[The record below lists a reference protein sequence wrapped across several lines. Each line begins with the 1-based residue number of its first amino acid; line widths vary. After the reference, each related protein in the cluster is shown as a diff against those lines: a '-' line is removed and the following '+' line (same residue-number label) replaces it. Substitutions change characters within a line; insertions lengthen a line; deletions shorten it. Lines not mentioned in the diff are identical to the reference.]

1 MDIYIFLIIGLA
13 VGALIGWLLGSRG
26 KGSDGVSAALLQ
38 GEQARAERAEA
49 ELTQIRET
57 ARLQAEQDAKVLA
70 EISPLKSKL
79 GEMQAKVEE
88 LEKERT
94 GQFNTITEQI
104 RNQQAIDSQLRNTT
118 AVLANALTNNQTRG
132 GWGETRL
139 EDIVRTAGLVK
150 GVHYETQF
158 ETVNHDDVK
167 IRPDMVIMLPDAKYV
182 AVDSKAPMASYLKA
196 QEEREKGID
205 ANKDIIKQYLKQHI
219 TDVKKHIQDLAKKD
233 YWSGLEN
240 SPEFTLLFIPS
251 EPVLAATLDEENLME
266 YAFQNRV
273 ALVSPVSLFAVLK
286 TVAFTWRQNADE
298 KVIHDIINLGTALYR
313 EVRIIGE
320 KYSKLGGHIDAV
332 VDDYNKLLSNLD
344 KSFLKP
350 TRDLNAASQ
359 NRLGIEAIPE
369 PRVIETDTKRASSQ
383 ELTEGPDGEAKA

>member
-1 MDIYIFLIIGLA
+1 MDPIVYLVIGVVLGVVVGYF
-13 VGALIGWLLGSRG
+13 VGASRA
-26 KGSDGVSAALLQ
+26 KTSDPATAALL
-38 GEQARAERAEA
+38 RAEQERAIRAED
-49 ELTQIRET
+49 ELKQIRET

-70 EISPLKSKL
+70 EISPLKAKL
-79 GEMQAKVEE
+79 GEMQGKVEE

-94 GQFNTITEQI
+94 SQFNTISEQI
-104 RNQQAIDSQLRNTT
+104 RNQQALDAQLRNTT
-118 AVLANALTNNQTRG
+118 SVLANALTNNQTRG

-139 EDIVRTAGLVK
+139 EDIVKSAGLVK

-158 ETVNHDDVK
+158 ETTNHDDVK
-167 IRPDMVIMLPDAKYV
+167 IRPDMVIILPDEKFV
-182 AVDSKAPMASYLKA
+182 AIDSKTPMAGYLKA
-196 QEEREKGID
+196 LEEREKGID
-205 ANKDIIKQYLKQHI
+205 TNKDLVKQYMKQHI

-233 YWSGLEN
+233 YWSGLPN

-273 ALVSPVSLFAVLK
+273 ALVSPVSLFSVLK
-286 TVAFTWRQNADE
+286 TVAYTWRQNADE
-298 KVIHDIINLGTALYR
+298 KVIHDIIDLGTALYR
-313 EVRIIGE
+313 EVRIIGV

-350 TRDLNAASQ
+350 TRDLNTASQ
-359 NRLGIEAIPE
+359 NRLGIEEIPE
-369 PRVIETDTKRASSQ
+369 PKAIERDRKRASSQ
-383 ELTEGPDGEAKA
+383 ELTEGSESDS

>member
-1 MDIYIFLIIGLA
+1 MDTYLFLVIGLVAGA
-13 VGALIGWLLGSRG
+13 VIGWLLGSRG
-26 KGSDGVSAALLQ
+26 KNSDGVSLGLLQ
-38 GEQARAERAEA
+38 AEQARAVRAEA
-49 ELTQIRET
+49 ELAALRET
-57 ARLQAEQDAKVLA
+57 ARLQAEQDSRLMA
-70 EISPLKSKL
+70 ELSPLKEKL
-79 GEMQAKVEE
+79 GEMQSKVVE

-94 GQFNTITEQI
+94 EQFTTITEQI

-139 EDIVRTAGLVK
+139 EDIVSSAGLVK
-150 GVHYETQF
+150 GVHYETQY

-167 IRPDMVIMLPDAKYV
+167 IRPDMVIMLPDAKFV
-182 AVDSKAPMASYLKA
+182 AIDSKAPMASYLKA

-205 ANKDIIKQYLKQHI
+205 ANKAVIKQYMKQHI

-286 TVAFTWRQNADE
+286 TVAYTWRQNSDE

-320 KYSKLGGHIDAV
+320 KYNKLGGHIDAV

-359 NRLGIEAIPE
+359 NRLGIEVVPE
-369 PRVIETDTKRASSQ
+369 PKVIESGTKRASSQ
-383 ELTEGPDGEAKA
+383 ELTEDPKTAE

>member
-1 MDIYIFLIIGLA
+1 MDTYLFLGIGLA
-13 VGALIGWLLGSRG
+13 IGAALGFLIGARG
-26 KGSDGVSAALLQ
+26 KNSDGVSQGLLLS
-38 GEQARAERAEA
+38 EQARAERAEA

-57 ARLQAEQDAKVLA
+57 ARLQAEQDSRLMT
-70 EISPLKSKL
+70 EISPLKQKL
-79 GEMQAKVEE
+79 VEMQAKVVE

-94 GQFNTITEQI
+94 EQFTTITEQI

-139 EDIVRTAGLVK
+139 EDIVVSAGLVK
-150 GVHYETQF
+150 GVHYETQY

-167 IRPDMVIMLPDAKYV
+167 IRPDMVIMLPDAKFV
-182 AVDSKAPMASYLKA
+182 AIDSKAPMASYLRA

-205 ANKDIIKQYLKQHI
+205 ANKDVIKQYMKQHI

-251 EPVLAATLDEENLME
+251 EPVLAATLGEENLME

-286 TVAFTWRQNADE
+286 TVAYTWRQNSDE

-320 KYSKLGGHIDAV
+320 KYNKLGGHLDAV

-350 TRDLNAASQ
+350 ARDLNSAAQ
-359 NRLGIEAIPE
+359 NRLGIEVVPE
-369 PRVIETDTKRASSQ
+369 PKVIENRTKRASSA
-383 ELTEGPDGEAKA
+383 ELTEGSEPAE

>member
-1 MDIYIFLIIGLA
+1 L
-13 VGALIGWLLGSRG
+13 
-26 KGSDGVSAALLQ
+26 
-38 GEQARAERAEA
+38 A
-49 ELTQIRET
+49 ELAPLRE
-57 ARLQAEQDAKVLA
+57 
-70 EISPLKSKL
+70 KL
-79 GEMQAKVEE
+79 GEMQAKVTE

-94 GQFNTITEQI
+94 EQFTTIQEQI

-139 EDIVRTAGLVK
+139 EDIVVSAGLVK

-167 IRPDMVIMLPDAKYV
+167 IRPDMVIMIPDAKYV

-205 ANKDIIKQYLKQHI
+205 ANKDVIKQYMKQHI

-286 TVAFTWRQNADE
+286 TVAYTWRQNSDE

-320 KYSKLGGHIDAV
+320 KYKKLGGHLDAV
-332 VDDYNKLLSNLD
+332 VDDYNSLLGNLD

-350 TRDLNAASQ
+350 ARDLNSASQ
-359 NRLGIEAIPE
+359 NRLGIEPIPE
-369 PRVIETDTKRASSQ
+369 PKVIEDGTKRPSSP
-383 ELTEGPDGEAKA
+383 ELTEGNSDTE

>member
-1 MDIYIFLIIGLA
+1 METYIFLSIGLA
-13 VGALIGWLLGSRG
+13 VGAVIGWLLGSRG
-26 KGSDGVSAALLQ
+26 KGSDPVSKALLQ
-38 GEQARAERAEA
+38 SEQERSSRAES
-49 ELTQIRET
+49 ELSQMRET
-57 ARLQAEQDAKVLA
+57 ARLQAEQDSKLMS
-70 EISPLKSKL
+70 ELTPLRSKL
-79 GEMQAKVEE
+79 GEMQTKVEE

-139 EDIVRTAGLVK
+139 EDIVKAAGLVK
-150 GVHYETQF
+150 GVHYETQY
-158 ETVNHDDVK
+158 EAVNHDDVK
-167 IRPDMVIMLPDAKYV
+167 IRPDMVIMLPDAKFV
-182 AVDSKAPMASYLKA
+182 AIDSKAPMAKYLKA

-205 ANKDIIKQYLKQHI
+205 ANKDVIKQYLKDHI

-286 TVAFTWRQNADE
+286 TVAYTWRQNSDE

-320 KYSKLGGHIDAV
+320 KYSKLGGHINAV
-332 VDDYNKLLSNLD
+332 VDDYNALLGNLD

-350 TRDLNAASQ
+350 SRDLNTASQ
-359 NRLGIEAIPE
+359 NRLGMEQIPE
-369 PRVIETDTKRASSQ
+369 PKSIDSGTKRASSP
-383 ELTEGPDGEAKA
+383 ELTEDPKKDGNK

>member
-1 MDIYIFLIIGLA
+1 
-13 VGALIGWLLGSRG
+13 
-26 KGSDGVSAALLQ
+26 
-38 GEQARAERAEA
+38 
-49 ELTQIRET
+49 
-57 ARLQAEQDAKVLA
+57 
-70 EISPLKSKL
+70 
-79 GEMQAKVEE
+79 
-88 LEKERT
+88 
-94 GQFNTITEQI
+94 
-104 RNQQAIDSQLRNTT
+104 
-118 AVLANALTNNQTRG
+118 LANALTNNQTRG

-139 EDIVRTAGLVK
+139 EDIVKAAGLVK

-167 IRPDMVIMLPDAKYV
+167 IRPDMVIMLPDAKFV
-182 AVDSKAPMASYLKA
+182 AIDSKAPMASYLKA

-286 TVAFTWRQNADE
+286 TVAYTWRQNADE
-298 KVIHDIINLGTALYR
+298 KVIHDIIDLGTALYR

-359 NRLGIEAIPE
+359 NRLGIEAIPD
-369 PRVIETDTKRASSQ
+369 PKTIETDTKRASSP
-383 ELTEGPDGEAKA
+383 ELTEGQKD

>member
-1 MDIYIFLIIGLA
+1 MA
-13 VGALIGWLLGSRG
+13 VGLLVGWLIGSRRT
-26 KGSDGVSAALLQ
+26 SADPVSQALL
-38 GEQARAERAEA
+38 RAEQERALRAEK
-49 ELTQIRET
+49 ELGELRET
-57 ARLQAEQDAKVLA
+57 ARLEAEQDSKLLA
-70 EISPLKSKL
+70 ELAPLREKL
-79 GEMQAKVEE
+79 GEMQAKVTE

-94 GQFNTITEQI
+94 EQFTTIQEQI

-139 EDIVRTAGLVK
+139 EDIVVSAGLVK

-167 IRPDMVIMLPDAKYV
+167 IRPDMVIMIPDAKYV

-205 ANKDIIKQYLKQHI
+205 ANKDVIKQYMKQHI

-286 TVAFTWRQNADE
+286 TVAYTWRQNSDE

-320 KYSKLGGHIDAV
+320 KYKKLGGHLDAV
-332 VDDYNKLLSNLD
+332 VDDYNSLLGNLD

-350 TRDLNAASQ
+350 ARDLNSASQ
-359 NRLGIEAIPE
+359 NRLGIEPIPE
-369 PRVIETDTKRASSQ
+369 PKVIEDGTKRPSSP
-383 ELTEGPDGEAKA
+383 ELTEGNSDTE

>member
-1 MDIYIFLIIGLA
+1 MDTYIFLVIGLA
-13 VGALIGWLLGSRG
+13 VGVLVGWLIGSRRT
-26 KGSDGVSAALLQ
+26 SADPVSQALL
-38 GEQARAERAEA
+38 RAEQERALRAEK
-49 ELTQIRET
+49 ELGELRET
-57 ARLQAEQDAKVLA
+57 ARLEAEQDSKLLA
-70 EISPLKSKL
+70 ELAPLREKL
-79 GEMQAKVEE
+79 GEMQAKVTE

-94 GQFNTITEQI
+94 EQFTTIQEQI

-139 EDIVRTAGLVK
+139 EDIVVSAGLVK

-167 IRPDMVIMLPDAKYV
+167 IRPDMVIMIPDAKYV

-205 ANKDIIKQYLKQHI
+205 ANKDVIKQYMKQHI

-286 TVAFTWRQNADE
+286 TVAYTWRQNSDE

-320 KYSKLGGHIDAV
+320 KYKKLGGHLDAV
-332 VDDYNKLLSNLD
+332 VDDYNSLLGNLD

-350 TRDLNAASQ
+350 ARDLNSASQ
-359 NRLGIEAIPE
+359 NRLGIEPIPE
-369 PRVIETDTKRASSQ
+369 PKVIEDGTKRPSSS
-383 ELTEGPDGEAKA
+383 ELTEGHSDTE

>member
-1 MDIYIFLIIGLA
+1 MDTYVFLVIGLA
-13 VGALIGWLLGSRG
+13 IGAGLGFLLGARG
-26 KGSDGVSAALLQ
+26 KNSDGVSQGLLLS
-38 GEQARAERAEA
+38 EQARAERAEA

-57 ARLQAEQDAKVLA
+57 ARLQAEQDSRLMT
-70 EISPLKSKL
+70 EISPLKQKL
-79 GEMQAKVEE
+79 VEMQAKVVE
-88 LEKERT
+88 LERERT
-94 GQFNTITEQI
+94 EQFTTITEQI

-139 EDIVRTAGLVK
+139 EDIVVSAGLVK
-150 GVHYETQF
+150 GVHYETQY

-167 IRPDMVIMLPDAKYV
+167 IRPDMVIMLPDAKFV
-182 AVDSKAPMASYLKA
+182 AIDSKAPMASYLRA

-205 ANKDIIKQYLKQHI
+205 ANKDVIKQYMKQHI

-286 TVAFTWRQNADE
+286 TVAYTWRQNSDE

-320 KYSKLGGHIDAV
+320 KYNKLGGHIDAV

-350 TRDLNAASQ
+350 ARDLNTASQ
-359 NRLGIEAIPE
+359 NRLGIEIVPDPKVLE
-369 PRVIETDTKRASSQ
+369 NGTKRASSS
-383 ELTEGPDGEAKA
+383 ELTEGSEPTE

>member
-1 MDIYIFLIIGLA
+1 MDIYIILVIGLA
-13 VGALIGWLLGSRG
+13 VGAVIGWLLGSRG
-26 KGSDGVSAALLQ
+26 KGNDSVSAALLQ
-38 GEQARAERAEA
+38 GEQARALRAES
-49 ELTQIRET
+49 ELAQMRET

-70 EISPLKSKL
+70 EISPLKLKL
-79 GEMQAKVEE
+79 GEMQTKVEE

-139 EDIVRTAGLVK
+139 EDIVKTAGLVK
-150 GVHYETQF
+150 GVHYETQY

-205 ANKDIIKQYLKQHI
+205 ANKDIIKQYMKQHI

-273 ALVSPVSLFAVLK
+273 ALCSFED
-286 TVAFTWRQNADE
+286 RC
-298 KVIHDIINLGTALYR
+298 IHLA
-313 EVRIIGE
+313 
-320 KYSKLGGHIDAV
+320 
-332 VDDYNKLLSNLD
+332 
-344 KSFLKP
+344 
-350 TRDLNAASQ
+350 
-359 NRLGIEAIPE
+359 PE
-369 PRVIETDTKRASSQ
+369 CR
-383 ELTEGPDGEAKA
+383 

>member
-1 MDIYIFLIIGLA
+1 MDTYVFLVIGLA
-13 VGALIGWLLGSRG
+13 VGAGLGFLLGSRG
-26 KGSDGVSAALLQ
+26 KNADGISQGLLQ
-38 GEQARAERAEA
+38 SEQARAERAES
-49 ELTQIRET
+49 ELNQLRET
-57 ARLQAEQDAKVLA
+57 ARLQAEQDSRLMT
-70 EISPLKSKL
+70 EISPLKEKL
-79 GEMQAKVEE
+79 IEMQAKVVE

-94 GQFNTITEQI
+94 EQFTTITEQI

-139 EDIVRTAGLVK
+139 EDIVVSAGLVK
-150 GVHYETQF
+150 GVHYETQY

-167 IRPDMVIMLPDAKYV
+167 IRPDMVIMLPDAKFV
-182 AVDSKAPMASYLKA
+182 AIDSKAPMASYLRA

-205 ANKDIIKQYLKQHI
+205 ANKDVIKQYMKQHI

-233 YWSGLEN
+233 YWSGLDN

-286 TVAFTWRQNADE
+286 TVAYTWRQNSDE

-320 KYSKLGGHIDAV
+320 KYNKLGGHIDAV

-350 TRDLNAASQ
+350 ARDLNSAAQ
-359 NRLGIEAIPE
+359 NRLGIEIVPE
-369 PRVIETDTKRASSQ
+369 PKVIENGTKRASSA
-383 ELTEGPDGEAKA
+383 ELTEGIEPSE

>member
-1 MDIYIFLIIGLA
+1 MDTYIFLVIGLA
-13 VGALIGWLLGSRG
+13 VGVLVGWLIGSRRT
-26 KGSDGVSAALLQ
+26 SADPVSQALL
-38 GEQARAERAEA
+38 RAEQERALRAEK
-49 ELTQIRET
+49 ELGELRET
-57 ARLQAEQDAKVLA
+57 ARLEAEQDSKLLA
-70 EISPLKSKL
+70 ELAPLREKL
-79 GEMQAKVEE
+79 GEMQAKVTE

-94 GQFNTITEQI
+94 EQFTTIQEQI

-139 EDIVRTAGLVK
+139 EDIVVSAGLVK

-167 IRPDMVIMLPDAKYV
+167 IRPDMVIMIPDAKYV

-205 ANKDIIKQYLKQHI
+205 ANKDVIKQYMKQHI
-219 TDVKKHIQDLAKKD
+219 TDVKKQIQDLAKKD

-286 TVAFTWRQNADE
+286 TVAYTWRQNSDE

-320 KYSKLGGHIDAV
+320 KYKKLGGHLDAV
-332 VDDYNKLLSNLD
+332 VDDYNSLLGNLD

-350 TRDLNAASQ
+350 ARDLNSASQ
-359 NRLGIEAIPE
+359 NRLGIEPIPE
-369 PRVIETDTKRASSQ
+369 PKVIEDGTKRPSSP
-383 ELTEGPDGEAKA
+383 ELTEGNSDTE

>member
-1 MDIYIFLIIGLA
+1 MDTYVFLVIGLA
-13 VGALIGWLLGSRG
+13 LGTGLGFLIGSRG
-26 KGSDGVSAALLQ
+26 KNSDGISQGLLQ
-38 GEQARAERAEA
+38 SEQARAERAEA
-49 ELTQIRET
+49 ELAQIRET
-57 ARLQAEQDAKVLA
+57 ARLQAEQDSRLMT
-70 EISPLKSKL
+70 EISPLKQKL
-79 GEMQAKVEE
+79 TEMQAKVVE

-94 GQFNTITEQI
+94 EQFTTITEQI

-139 EDIVRTAGLVK
+139 EDIVVSAGLVK
-150 GVHYETQF
+150 GVHYETQY

-167 IRPDMVIMLPDAKYV
+167 IRPDMVIMLPDAKFV
-182 AVDSKAPMASYLKA
+182 AIDSKAPMASYLRA

-205 ANKDIIKQYLKQHI
+205 ANKDVIKQYMKQHI

-251 EPVLAATLDEENLME
+251 EPVLASTLDEENLME

-286 TVAFTWRQNADE
+286 TVAYTWRQNSDE

-320 KYSKLGGHIDAV
+320 KYNKLGGHIDAV

-350 TRDLNAASQ
+350 ARDLNSAAQ
-359 NRLGIEAIPE
+359 NRLGIEVVPD
-369 PRVIETDTKRASSQ
+369 PKVIENGTKRASSQ
-383 ELTEGPDGEAKA
+383 ELTEGSAVTDNE

>member
-1 MDIYIFLIIGLA
+1 MDTYIFLGIGLLAGA
-13 VGALIGWLLGSRG
+13 VIGWLLGSRG
-26 KGSDGVSAALLQ
+26 KNVDGVSQGLLQ
-38 GEQARAERAEA
+38 SEQSRAERAEA
-49 ELTQIRET
+49 ELTQIRDT
-57 ARLQAEQDAKVLA
+57 ARLQAEQDSRLMA
-70 EISPLKSKL
+70 ELSPLKAKL
-79 GEMQAKVEE
+79 GEMQDKVVE

-139 EDIVRTAGLVK
+139 EDIVKTAGLVK

-167 IRPDMVIMLPDAKYV
+167 IRPDMVIMLPEAKFV
-182 AVDSKAPMASYLKA
+182 AIDSKAPMASYLKA

-205 ANKDIIKQYLKQHI
+205 ANKDLIKQYLKQHI

-286 TVAFTWRQNADE
+286 TVAYTWRQNADE
-298 KVIHDIINLGTALYR
+298 KVIHDIIDLGTTLYR

-350 TRDLNAASQ
+350 TRDLNSASQ
-359 NRLGIEAIPE
+359 NRLGIEVIPD
-369 PRVIETDTKRASSQ
+369 PKVIETDTKRASSQ
-383 ELTEGPDGEAKA
+383 ELTEGPETKDK

>member
-1 MDIYIFLIIGLA
+1 MDTYIFLVIGLA
-13 VGALIGWLLGSRG
+13 VGVLVGWLLGSRRT
-26 KGSDGVSAALLQ
+26 SADPVSQALL
-38 GEQARAERAEA
+38 RAEQERALRAEK
-49 ELTQIRET
+49 ELGELRET
-57 ARLQAEQDAKVLA
+57 ARLEAEQDSKLLA
-70 EISPLKSKL
+70 ELAPLREKL
-79 GEMQAKVEE
+79 GEMQAKVTE

-94 GQFNTITEQI
+94 EQFTTIQEQI

-139 EDIVRTAGLVK
+139 EDIVVSAGLVK

-167 IRPDMVIMLPDAKYV
+167 IRPDMVIMIPDAKYV

-205 ANKDIIKQYLKQHI
+205 ANKDVIKQYMKQHI

-286 TVAFTWRQNADE
+286 TVAYTWRQNSDE

-320 KYSKLGGHIDAV
+320 KYKKLGGHLDAV
-332 VDDYNKLLSNLD
+332 VDDYNSLLGNLD

-350 TRDLNAASQ
+350 ARDLNSASQ
-359 NRLGIEAIPE
+359 NRLGIEPIPE
-369 PRVIETDTKRASSQ
+369 PKVIEDGTKRPSSP
-383 ELTEGPDGEAKA
+383 ELTEGNSDTE

>member
-1 MDIYIFLIIGLA
+1 MDTYIFLGIGLLA
-13 VGALIGWLLGSRG
+13 GAAIGWLLGSRG
-26 KGSDGVSAALLQ
+26 RGNDSVSSALLQ
-38 GEQARAERAEA
+38 GEQARALRAEA
-49 ELTQIRET
+49 ELVQLRET
-57 ARLQAEQDAKVLA
+57 ARLEAEQDAKVLS
-70 EISPLKSKL
+70 EISPLKAKL
-79 GEMQAKVEE
+79 GEMQSKVEE

-139 EDIVRTAGLVK
+139 EDIVKTAGLVK

-182 AVDSKAPMASYLKA
+182 AIDSKAPMASYLKA
-196 QEEREKGID
+196 QEERERGIE
-205 ANKDIIKQYLKQHI
+205 ANKDVIKKYMKQHI
-219 TDVKKHIQDLAKKD
+219 TDVKTHIKDLAKKD

-251 EPVLAATLDEENLME
+251 EPVLAATLDEENLMDF
-266 YAFQNRV
+266 AFQNRV

-286 TVAFTWRQNADE
+286 TVAFTWRQSSDE
-298 KVIHDIINLGTALYR
+298 QVINEIISLGAELYKQIR
-313 EVRIIGE
+313 LIGE
-320 KYSKLGGHIDAV
+320 KYATLGTHIDDV
-332 VDDYNKLLSNLD
+332 VEDYNKLLFNLD
-344 KSFLKP
+344 DRLLEP
-350 TRDLNAASQ
+350 TRTLNQKSQ
-359 NRLGIEAIPE
+359 YRLGIETIPAQKQVE
-369 PRVIETDTKRASSQ
+369 RARKKPVSQ
-383 ELTEGPDGEAKA
+383 ELTDGPDNPDK

>member
-1 MDIYIFLIIGLA
+1 MDTYVFLLIGLA
-13 VGALIGWLLGSRG
+13 IGALVGFLLGSRG
-26 KGSDGVSAALLQ
+26 KNADGISQGLLQ
-38 GEQARAERAEA
+38 SEQARAERAEN

-57 ARLQAEQDAKVLA
+57 ARLQAEQDSRLMT
-70 EISPLKSKL
+70 EISPLKQKL
-79 GEMQAKVEE
+79 VEMQAKVVE
-88 LEKERT
+88 LERERT
-94 GQFNTITEQI
+94 EQFTTITEQI

-139 EDIVRTAGLVK
+139 EDIVVSAGLVK
-150 GVHYETQF
+150 GVHYETQY

-167 IRPDMVIMLPDAKYV
+167 IRPDMVIMLPDAKFV
-182 AVDSKAPMASYLKA
+182 AIDSKAPMASYLRA

-205 ANKDIIKQYLKQHI
+205 ANKDVIKQYMKQHI

-286 TVAFTWRQNADE
+286 TVAYTWRQNSDE

-320 KYSKLGGHIDAV
+320 KYNKLGGHIDAV

-350 TRDLNAASQ
+350 ARDLNSAAQ
-359 NRLGIEAIPE
+359 NRLGIEAVPE
-369 PRVIETDTKRASSQ
+369 PKVIESGTKRASSA
-383 ELTEGPDGEAKA
+383 ELTEGPEASK

>member
-1 MDIYIFLIIGLA
+1 MDTFLFLIIGLV
-13 VGALIGWLLGSRG
+13 VGAVIGWLLGARG
-26 KGSDGVSAALLQ
+26 KSADGVSQGLLQ
-38 GEQARAERAEA
+38 SEQSRAERAEA
-49 ELTQIRET
+49 ELAQIRET
-57 ARLQAEQDAKVLA
+57 ARLQAEQDSRLMA
-70 EISPLKSKL
+70 ELSPLKAKL
-79 GEMQAKVEE
+79 IEMQEKVVE
-88 LEKERT
+88 LERERT

-196 QEEREKGID
+196 QDEREKGID
-205 ANKDIIKQYLKQHI
+205 ANKDVIKQYMKQHI
-219 TDVKKHIQDLAKKD
+219 TDVKTHIKDLAKKD

-266 YAFQNRV
+266 FAFQNRV

-286 TVAFTWRQNADE
+286 TVAFTWRQNSDE
-298 KVIHDIINLGTALYR
+298 KVIHDIINLGAALYR

-350 TRDLNAASQ
+350 ARDLNAASQ
-359 NRLGIEAIPE
+359 NRLGIEVIPE
-369 PRVIETDTKRASSQ
+369 PKVIETDTKRASSQ
-383 ELTEGPDGEAKA
+383 ELTEGPETK

>member
-1 MDIYIFLIIGLA
+1 MDTYVFLGIGLA
-13 VGALIGWLLGSRG
+13 IGAALGFLIGARG
-26 KGSDGVSAALLQ
+26 KNSDGVSQGLLQ
-38 GEQARAERAEA
+38 SEHARAERAEA
-49 ELTQIRET
+49 ELAQIRET
-57 ARLQAEQDAKVLA
+57 ARLQAEQDSRLMT
-70 EISPLKSKL
+70 EISPLKQKL
-79 GEMQAKVEE
+79 VEMQAKVVE

-94 GQFNTITEQI
+94 EQFTTITEQI

-139 EDIVRTAGLVK
+139 EDIVVSAGLVK
-150 GVHYETQF
+150 GVHYETQY

-167 IRPDMVIMLPDAKYV
+167 IRPDMVIMLPDAKFV
-182 AVDSKAPMASYLKA
+182 AIDSKAPMASYLRA

-205 ANKDIIKQYLKQHI
+205 ANKDVIKQYMKQHI

-286 TVAFTWRQNADE
+286 TVAYTWRQNSDE

-320 KYSKLGGHIDAV
+320 KYNKLGGHIDAV

-350 TRDLNAASQ
+350 ARDLNSAAQ
-359 NRLGIEAIPE
+359 NRLGIEVVPE
-369 PRVIETDTKRASSQ
+369 PKVIENGTKRASSA
-383 ELTEGPDGEAKA
+383 ELTEGSEPSE

>member
-1 MDIYIFLIIGLA
+1 MDTYIFLGIGLA

-26 KGSDGVSAALLQ
+26 KGSDPATKARL
-38 GEQARAERAEA
+38 EAEEARALRAEK
-49 ELTQIRET
+49 ELTELRET
-57 ARLQAEQDAKVLA
+57 ARLEAEQDAKVMSEL
-70 EISPLKSKL
+70 SPIKVKL
-79 GEMQAKVEE
+79 GEMQTKVEE
-88 LEKERT
+88 LERERT

-167 IRPDMVIMLPDAKYV
+167 IRPDMVIMLPEAKYV
-182 AVDSKAPMASYLKA
+182 AVDSKAPMAGYLKA
-196 QEEREKGID
+196 QEEREKGIE
-205 ANKDIIKQYLKQHI
+205 ANKDLIKQYMKQHI

-350 TRDLNAASQ
+350 TRDLNTASQ

-369 PRVIETDTKRASSQ
+369 PKVIEADTKRASSQ
-383 ELTEGPDGEAKA
+383 ELTEGTTGKE

>member
-1 MDIYIFLIIGLA
+1 MDTYVFLGIGLA
-13 VGALIGWLLGSRG
+13 IGAVIGFLIGSRG
-26 KGSDGVSAALLQ
+26 KNADGVSQGLLLS
-38 GEQARAERAEA
+38 EQARAERAEN
-49 ELTQIRET
+49 ELAQLRET
-57 ARLQAEQDAKVLA
+57 AKLQAEQDSRLMT
-70 EISPLKSKL
+70 ELSPLKEKL
-79 GEMQAKVEE
+79 GEMQAKVVE

-94 GQFNTITEQI
+94 AQFNTITEQI

-139 EDIVRTAGLVK
+139 EDIVVSAGLVK
-150 GVHYETQF
+150 GVHYETQY

-167 IRPDMVIMLPDAKYV
+167 IRPDMVIMLPDAKFV
-182 AVDSKAPMASYLKA
+182 AIDSKAPMASYLRA

-205 ANKDIIKQYLKQHI
+205 ANKDVIKQYMKQHI

-286 TVAFTWRQNADE
+286 TVAYTWRQNSDE

-320 KYSKLGGHIDAV
+320 KYNKLGGHIDAV

-350 TRDLNAASQ
+350 ARDLNSAAQ
-359 NRLGIEAIPE
+359 NRLGIEVVPE
-369 PRVIETDTKRASSQ
+369 PKVIENGTKRASSA
-383 ELTEGPDGEAKA
+383 ELTESAEPSE

>member
-1 MDIYIFLIIGLA
+1 MDTYIFLVIGLA
-13 VGALIGWLLGSRG
+13 VGVLVGWLIGSRRT
-26 KGSDGVSAALLQ
+26 SADPVSQALL
-38 GEQARAERAEA
+38 RAEQERALRAEK
-49 ELTQIRET
+49 ELGELRET
-57 ARLQAEQDAKVLA
+57 ARLEAEQDSKLLA
-70 EISPLKSKL
+70 ELAPLREKL
-79 GEMQAKVEE
+79 GEMQTKVTE

-94 GQFNTITEQI
+94 EQFTTIQEQI

-139 EDIVRTAGLVK
+139 EDIVVSAGLVK

-167 IRPDMVIMLPDAKYV
+167 IRPDMVIMIPDAKYV

-205 ANKDIIKQYLKQHI
+205 ANKDVIKQYMKQHI

-286 TVAFTWRQNADE
+286 TVAYTWRQNSDE

-320 KYSKLGGHIDAV
+320 KYKKLGGHLDAV
-332 VDDYNKLLSNLD
+332 VDDYNSLLGNLD

-350 TRDLNAASQ
+350 ARDLNSASQ
-359 NRLGIEAIPE
+359 NRLGIEPIPE
-369 PRVIETDTKRASSQ
+369 AKVIEDGTKRPSSP
-383 ELTEGPDGEAKA
+383 ELTEGNSDTE